1 MTRPVES
8 IALISDVHGN
18 IPALEAVLKDIR
30 SRRIER
36 IFCLG
41 DLVGKGPE
49 PDKAVDICRDMC
61 EKIVMGNWDSSIADK
76 HRSRPAP
83 EWMQRILDWYRQKIG
98 AARIDYLEHLPGTID
113 FLMSGRKV
121 RLLHASPQG
130 VYHRVF
136 HNDTVEKQL
145 AMFENTEF
153 TGNGFIPDI
162 VGYADIHFA
171 FQTAYGNKILFNVG
185 SVGNPLDQPLAC
197 YCILEGH
204 YSSEAPAPFSLS
216 LVRLPYDID
225 LAVKR
230 AYDSGMPE
238 IKQWEDELRTAR
250 YRLLKPDG
258 TLK

>member
-1 MTRPVES
+1 MEA

-18 IPALEAVLKDIR
+18 IPALEAVLKNIR
-30 SRRIER
+30 SRGIKR

-49 PDKAVDICRDMC
+49 PCETIDICRETC
-61 EKIVMGNWDSSIADK
+61 EKVVMGNWDYIVAGK
-76 HRSRPAP
+76 HIPQTPP
-83 EWMQRILDWYRQKIG
+83 EKILVIFDWYR
-98 AARIDYLEHLPGTID
+98 ARVGIERADYLEHLPGVLD
-113 FLMSGRKV
+113 FFMSGRRV
-121 RLLHASPQG
+121 RLVHASPQG
-130 VYHRVF
+130 VFHRVF
-136 HNDTVEKQL
+136 HNDSTEKHL
-145 AMFENTEF
+145 AMFENTDF
-153 TGNGFIPDI
+153 TGNGFTPDI

-171 FQTAYGNKILFNVG
+171 YQTAYGNRMLFNVG

-197 YCILEGH
+197 YWIMEGN
-204 YSSEAPAPFSLS
+204 YGSEATAPFSLS

-225 LAVKR
+225 LAVRR

>member
-1 MTRPVES
+1 MDA

-49 PDKAVDICRDMC
+49 PGEAVDICREKC
-61 EKIVMGNWDSSIADK
+61 EKIVMGNWDSIVAGK
-76 HRSRPAP
+76 QKPP
-83 EWMQRILDWYRQKIG
+83 EEVPGRIQKIFDWYRATIG
-98 AARIDYLEHLPGTID
+98 IERADYLGQLPGTLD
-113 FLMSGRKV
+113 LFMSGRRV
-121 RLLHASPQG
+121 RLVHASPQG
-130 VYHRVF
+130 VFHRVF
-136 HNDTVEKQL
+136 HNDSTEKHL
-145 AMFENTEF
+145 AMFENTDF
-153 TGNGFIPDI
+153 TGNGLIPDI

-171 FQTAYGNKILFNVG
+171 YQTAYGNRILFNVG

-197 YCILEGH
+197 YWILEGN
-204 YSSEAPAPFSLS
+204 YGSAAPAPFSLN

-230 AYDSGMPE
+230 AYNSGMPE
-238 IKQWEDELRTAR
+238 IDAWENELRTAR
-250 YRLLKPDG
+250 YRLLKSDSQ
-258 TLK
+258 TKL